1 MLCGMCRIVV
11 FSVRVL
17 KDERIVV
24 VAEQRPECT
33 EEQVQ
38 LLLFMPKIHYKH
50 FPVTPCGRGSC
61 QQHTLWIFAGANL
74 LRTCC
79 LCCGL
84 ATGKSP
90 TCYGLAMG
98 KLA

>member
-33 EEQVQ
+33 EEQVRLQ
-38 LLLFMPKIHYKH
+38 LFTLHYKYYLMKVCRFISH
-50 FPVTPCGRGSC
+50 SSIANNLEPVVCSGQLSC
-61 QQHTLWIFAGANL
+61 L
-74 LRTCC
+74 
-79 LCCGL
+79 
-84 ATGKSP
+84 P
-90 TCYGLAMG
+90 
-98 KLA
+98 